1 MRLSSP
7 IYHLKRRAR
16 HLANNADIP
25 LHVAL
30 DRIAAQEG
38 YKSWSS
44 LINKATAPVSTE
56 EIYSYLKSGDMV
68 LVGARPGHGKTLL
81 SLDIMIEA
89 MRAGNYGR
97 FFSLEYTEKEVAGRF
112 QALGVNQDDFQH
124 VFRLDCSDAICADY
138 IIAKLDDA
146 PTGTVVVVD
155 YLQVLDQKRE
165 KPDLTTQIAALRSF
179 ASNRRH
185 IILCISQIDRSF
197 DPAMKPCPAIEDI
210 RLPNPLDLAL
220 FDTYLF
226 LNDGEIRVQWRDR
239 TRTHENVT
247 L

>member
-1 MRLSSP
+1 
-7 IYHLKRRAR
+7 
-16 HLANNADIP
+16 
-25 LHVAL
+25 
-30 DRIAAQEG
+30 
-38 YKSWSS
+38 
-44 LINKATAPVSTE
+44 
-56 EIYSYLKSGDMV
+56 
-68 LVGARPGHGKTLL
+68 

-112 QALGVNQDDFQH
+112 QALGVNEDDFQH

-155 YLQVLDQKRE
+155 YLQALDQKRE

-197 DPAMKPCPAIEDI
+197 
-210 RLPNPLDLAL
+210 
-220 FDTYLF
+220 
-226 LNDGEIRVQWRDR
+226 
-239 TRTHENVT
+239 
-247 L
+247 